1 MSQISRPFQITL
13 LVVGVL
19 ALVWLFALQGKPAT
33 TNSAPTAAPVVS
45 TAAPAAPSGAAQAQ
59 AAAAPTTVYHGA
71 APGVEG
77 LTRAINNAHKAVATS
92 QTYVNKIEQKSAQAG
107 DEPAQATTSPSP
119 SAAQP
124 SASHSTATRP
134 TAGTSAK
141 AAKPSA
147 SAKAHVTSPAAS
159 KPAVTPASKTTT
171 KAASNTHTSSL
182 GATKAPKTGSSTH
195 SASKASLPAGQL
207 AVEAQLAHGDVVAL
221 LFWNPQSPADVSVR
235 QELQLLLKVHHSTDA
250 YLSKPEVK
258 GLVKAFGPE
267 LNKKLALDEASA
279 SQATEYGVITHGIQ
293 IYNTPTLLIID
304 KQGKT
309 IVMNGLQDLY
319 SIQQTI
325 DEARNS

>member
-92 QTYVNKIEQKSAQAG
+92 QTYVNKIEQRSAQAG
-107 DEPAQATTSPSP
+107 NEPAQATTSPST

-124 SASHSTATRP
+124 SASHSAATQP
-134 TAGTSAK
+134 AASTPAK
-141 AAKPSA
+141 AAKPST

-159 KPAVTPASKTTT
+159 KPAVTPAAKTNT

-182 GATKAPKTGSSTH
+182 GATKTPKTSSSTH
-195 SASKASLPAGQL
+195 SASSLPAGQL

-235 QELQLLLKVHHSTDA
+235 HELQLLLKVHHSTDA

-279 SQATEYGVITHGIQ
+279 SQAAEYGVITHGIQ